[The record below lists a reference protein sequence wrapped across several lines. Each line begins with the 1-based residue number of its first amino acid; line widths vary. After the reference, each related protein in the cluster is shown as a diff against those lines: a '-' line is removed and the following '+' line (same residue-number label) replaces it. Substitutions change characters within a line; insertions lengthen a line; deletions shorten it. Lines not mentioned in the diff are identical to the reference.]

1 MNYVNNDFLCELR
14 ANAKSTT
21 YVQLYNG
28 IVVRRCIIGVRRD
41 FFISVCGSI
50 FVCRFVRGCTC
61 TG

>member
-14 ANAKSTT
+14 ASAKSTT
-21 YVQLYNG
+21 CVQLYNG

-50 FVCRFVRGCTC
+50 FVCRFV
-61 TG
+61 